1 LESQRSARGTL
12 SSKIKNVMF
21 QTFGEG
27 ELPLIK
33 TTDYPSDII
42 TWKEKK
48 TVAECYEKLFQPA
61 NSDTDKCI
69 LQKIIEKI
77 YPTED
82 DPPKVQVAFVIAVCT
97 TILNPRN
104 KRIQLNERIMKSKV
118 AHYLVSFYNFVNCDK
133 S

>member
-1 LESQRSARGTL
+1 
-12 SSKIKNVMF
+12 MF
-21 QTFGEG
+21 QTFGES

-33 TTDYPSDII
+33 TTDIPSDII
-42 TWKEKK
+42 SWKEKK
-48 TVAECYEKLFQPA
+48 TVADCYEKLFKPA
-61 NSDTDKCI
+61 DTDTSKCV

-82 DPPKVQVAFVIAVCT
+82 DPPKVQIAFIIAVCT

-104 KRIQLNERIMKSKV
+104 KKIQLNERTMKSKV
-118 AHYLVSFYNFVNCDK
+118 AHYLVSSYNFVNCDK

>member
-1 LESQRSARGTL
+1 
-12 SSKIKNVMF
+12 M
-21 QTFGEG
+21 FGE
-27 ELPLIK
+27 EEFSLIK
-33 TTDYPSDII
+33 TTNYPLDII
-42 TWKEKK
+42 TWKEKR
-48 TVAECYEKLFQPA
+48 TVAECYEKLFKPA
-61 NSDTDKCI
+61 SSDTEKCI

-104 KRIQLNERIMKSKV
+104 KKIQLNERMMKSKV